1 MLPRAQPRFSGLAVR
16 RAWGYSA
23 ATISALPSVEKNM
36 KLARDILRAK
46 GYATL
51 EAVNG
56 LDGVQLALQ
65 HKPDLV
71 LMDIQLPD
79 INGIEAFERIRAHAD
94 TVAIPVVAF
103 TASVTVN
110 DRSRIGDAGFDG
122 FLSKPINLKEFI
134 ETVRRM
140 VEGAAS

>member
-1 MLPRAQPRFSGLAVR
+1 MK
-16 RAWGYSA
+16 
-23 ATISALPSVEKNM
+23 TILIVEDNEKNM

-46 GYATL
+46 GYAVL

-56 LDGVQLALQ
+56 LDGVKLALE

-79 INGIEAFERIRAHAD
+79 INGIQAFERIRANAD
-94 TVAIPVVAF
+94 TSKLPVIAF

-122 FLSKPINLKEFI
+122 FLGKPIQLKEFL

-140 VEGAAS
+140 LGEAAA

>member
-1 MLPRAQPRFSGLAVR
+1 MK
-16 RAWGYSA
+16 
-23 ATISALPSVEKNM
+23 TILIVEDNEKNM

-56 LDGVQLALQ
+56 LDGVKLALE
-65 HKPDLV
+65 HRPDLV

-79 INGIEAFERIRAHAD
+79 INGIEAFERIRANA
-94 TVAIPVVAF
+94 TTAKLPVIAF
-103 TASVTVN
+103 TASVTTG

-122 FLSKPINLKEFI
+122 FLGKPINLKEFL
-134 ETVRRM
+134 ETVRRFAG
-140 VEGAAS
+140 EAAA

>member
-1 MLPRAQPRFSGLAVR
+1 MS
-16 RAWGYSA
+16 
-23 ATISALPSVEKNM
+23 TILIVEDNDKNM

-46 GYATL
+46 GYDTL

-56 LDGVQLALQ
+56 EDGVRLALQ

-79 INGIEAFERIRAHAD
+79 INGIQAFHRIRANAD
-94 TVAIPVVAF
+94 TARTPVVAF
-103 TASVTVN
+103 TASVTAN

-122 FLSKPINLKEFI
+122 FLSKPINLKEFL
-134 ETVRRM
+134 ETIKRVL
-140 VEGAAS
+140 EGTKT

>member
-1 MLPRAQPRFSGLAVR
+1 MK
-16 RAWGYSA
+16 
-23 ATISALPSVEKNM
+23 TILIVEDNDKNM

-56 LDGVQLALQ
+56 LDGVKLALEQ
-65 HKPDLV
+65 VPDLV

-79 INGIEAFERIRAHAD
+79 INGIEAFERIRGHAA
-94 TVAIPVVAF
+94 TAKVPVVAF
-103 TASVTVN
+103 TASVTAN

-122 FLSKPINLKEFI
+122 FLGKPINLKEFL
-134 ETVRRM
+134 ETVRRLLG
-140 VEGAAS
+140 EATP

>member
-1 MLPRAQPRFSGLAVR
+1 MKTVLIVEDN
-16 RAWGYSA
+16 
-23 ATISALPSVEKNM
+23 EKNM

-56 LDGVQLALQ
+56 LDGVKLALE

-79 INGIEAFERIRAHAD
+79 INGIEAFERIRGNAA
-94 TVAIPVVAF
+94 TAKVPVVAF
-103 TASVTVN
+103 TASVTAN

-122 FLSKPINLKEFI
+122 FLGKPINLKEFL

-140 VEGAAS
+140 LGDASS

>member
-1 MLPRAQPRFSGLAVR
+1 MK
-16 RAWGYSA
+16 
-23 ATISALPSVEKNM
+23 TILIVEDNEKNM

-56 LDGVQLALQ
+56 LDGVKLA
-65 HKPDLV
+65 HAHVPDLV

-79 INGIEAFERIRAHAD
+79 INGIEAFERIRAHAA
-94 TVAIPVVAF
+94 TAQVPVVAF

-122 FLSKPINLKEFI
+122 FLGKPINLKEFLD
-134 ETVRRM
+134 TVRR
-140 VEGAAS
+140 VLGEAQP

>member
-1 MLPRAQPRFSGLAVR
+1 MK
-16 RAWGYSA
+16 
-23 ATISALPSVEKNM
+23 TILIVEDNEKNM

-56 LDGVQLALQ
+56 LDGVKLALENV
-65 HKPDLV
+65 PDLV

-79 INGIEAFERIRAHAD
+79 INGIEAFERIRGHGGTAK
-94 TVAIPVVAF
+94 VPVVAF
-103 TASVTVN
+103 TASVTAN

-122 FLSKPINLKEFI
+122 FLGKPINLKEFL
-134 ETVRRM
+134 ETVRR
-140 VEGAAS
+140 VLGESAP

>member
-1 MLPRAQPRFSGLAVR
+1 MK
-16 RAWGYSA
+16 
-23 ATISALPSVEKNM
+23 TILIVEDNEKNM

-56 LDGVQLALQ
+56 LDGVKLAFE

-79 INGIEAFERIRAHAD
+79 INGIEAFERIRANAD
-94 TVAIPVVAF
+94 TAKVPVIAF
-103 TASVTVN
+103 TASVTTG
-110 DRSRIGDAGFDG
+110 DRSRIGDAGFDA
-122 FLSKPINLKEFI
+122 FLGKPINLKEFV
-134 ETVRRM
+134 ETVRRF
-140 VEGAAS
+140 VGEASP

>member
-1 MLPRAQPRFSGLAVR
+1 MK
-16 RAWGYSA
+16 
-23 ATISALPSVEKNM
+23 TILIVEDNEKNM

-51 EAVNG
+51 EATTG
-56 LDGVQLALQ
+56 GEGVRLAIE

-79 INGIEAFERIRAHAD
+79 INGIEAFTRIRGRAETAR
-94 TVAIPVVAF
+94 IPVVAF
-103 TASVTVN
+103 TASVTTG

-122 FLSKPINLKEFI
+122 FLSKPINLKEFV
-134 ETVRRM
+134 ETVKRLAG
-140 VEGAAS
+140 ESSA

>member
-1 MLPRAQPRFSGLAVR
+1 MSTVLIVEDN
-16 RAWGYSA
+16 
-23 ATISALPSVEKNM
+23 EKNM

-46 GYATL
+46 GYAVL

-56 LDGVQLALQ
+56 LDGVKLALE

-79 INGIEAFERIRAHAD
+79 INGIEAFERIRASAGTAH
-94 TVAIPVVAF
+94 VKVVAF

-122 FLSKPINLKEFI
+122 FLGKPINLKEFV

-140 VEGAAS
+140 LGEAPL

>member
-1 MLPRAQPRFSGLAVR
+1 MK
-16 RAWGYSA
+16 
-23 ATISALPSVEKNM
+23 TILIVEDNEKNM

-56 LDGVQLALQ
+56 LDGVTLALE
-65 HKPDLV
+65 HVPDLV

-79 INGIEAFERIRAHAD
+79 INGIEAFERIRANAA
-94 TVAIPVVAF
+94 TAQVPVIAF
-103 TASVTVN
+103 TASVTTG

-122 FLSKPINLKEFI
+122 FLGKPINLKEFL
-134 ETVRRM
+134 ETVRR
-140 VEGAAS
+140 VLGEGLA

>member
-1 MLPRAQPRFSGLAVR
+1 MK
-16 RAWGYSA
+16 
-23 ATISALPSVEKNM
+23 TILIVEDNEKNM

-56 LDGVQLALQ
+56 LDGVRLALE

-79 INGIEAFERIRAHAD
+79 INGIEAFERIRANAD
-94 TVAIPVVAF
+94 SAKVPVIAF
-103 TASVTVN
+103 TASVTTG

-122 FLSKPINLKEFI
+122 FLGKPINLKEFV
-134 ETVRRM
+134 EMVQRM
-140 VEGAAS
+140 LGEAAP

>member
-1 MLPRAQPRFSGLAVR
+1 MK
-16 RAWGYSA
+16 
-23 ATISALPSVEKNM
+23 TILIVEDNEKNM

-56 LDGVQLALQ
+56 LDGVALALQ
-65 HKPDLV
+65 YKPDLV

-79 INGIEAFERIRAHAD
+79 INGIEAFERIRANAD
-94 TVAIPVVAF
+94 TAQVPVIAF

-110 DRSRIGDAGFDG
+110 DRSRIGDAGFDA
-122 FLSKPINLKEFI
+122 FLGKPINLKEFV
-134 ETVRRM
+134 ETVRRLAGE
-140 VEGAAS
+140 VAP